1 MFGRSKILKL
11 DIAFEH
17 TLDGSNASSHRRGEG
32 VVSCLLQSLAPRD
45 DALQDNRVDQR
56 FVNTI
61 TRCTY
66 LVFALDLHIEK
77 MSDEL

>member
-1 MFGRSKILKL
+1 
-11 DIAFEH
+11 
-17 TLDGSNASSHRRGEG
+17 
-32 VVSCLLQSLAPRD
+32 VSCLLQSLAPRD

>member
-1 MFGRSKILKL
+1 MFRRSKIFELYVAIEDPL
-11 DIAFEH
+11 DR
-17 TLDGSNASSHRRGEG
+17 SNASSHRRGEG